1 MNGTLFA
8 KTPLHNPSGCIEYRQ
23 EVPMDAIDLAL
34 RQDILYARKP
44 QRNEKAVATVAASVA
59 EFDWRRRQRSSRQT
73 CFASRLLRASRRT

>member
-1 MNGTLFA
+1 
-8 KTPLHNPSGCIEYRQ
+8 
-23 EVPMDAIDLAL
+23 MDAIDLAL

-44 QRNEKAVATVAASVA
+44 QRNEKAVTVAASVA